1 MEGEKQVCEGEM
13 NARLESRCRFRD
25 PYTVSFQLVHKCVN
39 PTLWSIQ
46 ASLIGRCQWVKLSR
60 WDEVLAGAE
69 GKLGFLVQVLSN
81 PGALAVGDA
90 LFPVR
95 ARAVGGVCWGEGL
108 TSPLVCLPLCLQGA
122 GRRPSP
128 TP

>member
-13 NARLESRCRFRD
+13 NARLESHSRSHD
-25 PYTVSFQLVHKCVN
+25 PYSVSFQLVHKHVN
-39 PTLWSIQ
+39 STVWSIQ
-46 ASLIGRCQWVKLSR
+46 ARLIGRCQCVKLSR

-81 PGALAVGDA
+81 PGASAVGDA
-90 LFPVR
+90 LFPVW
-95 ARAVGGVCWGEGL
+95 ARVVGGVCVGEGL
-108 TSPLVCLPLCLQGA
+108 TSPIVCLPLCPQGA
-122 GRRPSP
+122 GRQPSP